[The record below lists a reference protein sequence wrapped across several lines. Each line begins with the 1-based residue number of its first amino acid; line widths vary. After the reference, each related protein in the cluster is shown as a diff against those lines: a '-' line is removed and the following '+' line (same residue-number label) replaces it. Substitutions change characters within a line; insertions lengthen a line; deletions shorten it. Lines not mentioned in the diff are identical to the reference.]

1 MNRLQTRYKE
11 EIAPKLKEELGI
23 ANVMALPRIE
33 KVVISIA
40 AGDVKDNAGSLEKL
54 MVNLGALAGQKP
66 VVTKAKQSVS
76 NFKVAKGQSIGAMVT
91 LRGVRMYEFLDKLIS
106 VVLPKV
112 RDFRG
117 VSNTAF
123 DAQGNYSLGLREQ
136 IIFPEVDYRTVDK
149 TRGMA
154 ITIVTTAK
162 NKENGRRLL
171 ELFGMPFRKGQ
182 NGEN

>member
-1 MNRLQTRYKE
+1 MNRLQTKYKE

-23 ANVMALPRIE
+23 KNDLALPRIE

-117 VSNTAF
+117 VSNSAF
-123 DAQGNYSLGLREQ
+123 DGQGNYSLGLREQ
-136 IIFPEVDYRTVDK
+136 IIFPEVDYKNVDK
-149 TRGMA
+149 VRGLGIA
-154 ITIVTTAK
+154 IITSAGSRDSGK
-162 NKENGRRLL
+162 RLL
-171 ELFGMPFRKGQ
+171 ELFGMPFRK
-182 NGEN
+182 ES